1 MRTPVTGHPTPEQE
15 MTVRKPPTRPRYDP
29 RVGLS
34 ASGRSVRPAIGPEQR
49 LAMTGMGSFDW
60 DLDLG
65 TFDLDEAGLRVF
77 DLRPEEFS
85 RRPDA
90 LVLRVTPEECARID
104 RDLRRIVQSGRRSYS
119 GYFQITRRNGVKQ
132 WTHAQ
137 GTILRNDVGDAYRI
151 VGIVRD
157 TTAELSQAPPAGEPG
172 TEPLRRRFSSTV
184 GRTTEAL
191 SHPVSVEDV
200 IAVLTGADG
209 LERFGADGLAL
220 GLVEGGH
227 LRIAAVSGE
236 SLQGGYRG
244 DHLRRLDETLPLTDT
259 VRSRQPRF
267 VTSFEALAERYPLMR
282 PFLESIGMDAAAFL
296 PLIAQGR
303 PIGALALLYRSHDE
317 FSREDRELGT
327 ALAAIVAQ
335 SLQRAILFDQE
346 REFATG
352 LQSSMLPRH
361 IPRFDRAEIAVR
373 YHAASSGREVGGDW
387 YDVVA
392 LPQNR
397 VGLVVGDVQGHDT
410 HAAAVMGQLR
420 IALRAYAAEGHSPCT
435 VLARAS
441 RFLAELD
448 TERFA
453 TCGYAQLDL
462 TTGTV
467 SAARAGHLG
476 PLIRHTDGR
485 TGWPDVRGGLP
496 LGLASTLDLNEFPET
511 RLDLVPGE
519 TLVFCTDGLVE
530 ERGLDITV
538 GMEALADAVHHGPQR
553 ADDLADHIADSL
565 WRRWG
570 SNDDVALLIL
580 RRAPDPGTTHA
591 PRIHQYVHQ
600 ADPEGLAEARG
611 ALRQALTDWRLDE
624 IADDVEL
631 AAGELLVN
639 VLLHTEGGAV
649 LTLEVLPEPVRRVR
663 LSVQD
668 RSSVWPRRRSPGEA
682 ATSGRGLMM
691 IDALADAWGVEP
703 RGDGKAVWCEFGPAA
718 DSENVSSQ

>member
-1 MRTPVTGHPTPEQE
+1 VT
-15 MTVRKPPTRPRYDP
+15 RKARAPYDP
-29 RVGLS
+29 RVGRS
-34 ASGRSVRPAIGPEQR
+34 ASGRSVPPEFGPEQR

-60 DLDLG
+60 DLDQG
-65 TFDLDEAGLRVF
+65 TFDLDDAGLRVF
-77 DLRPEEFS
+77 DLRPEEFN
-85 RRPDA
+85 RRPDS
-90 LVLRVTPEECARID
+90 LVLRVTPEEGDRVD
-104 RDLRRIVQSGRRSYS
+104 RDLRRTVQSGRRSYS
-119 GYFQITRRNGVKQ
+119 GYFQVTRRDGVKQ

-157 TTAELSQAPPAGEPG
+157 ATDELSQAPPAGEPG
-172 TEPLRRRFSSTV
+172 TEPPRRRFSSAV

-191 SHPVSVEDV
+191 SHAVTVADV
-200 IAVLTGADG
+200 TAVLTGAGG

-220 GLVEGGH
+220 GLIEGGN
-227 LRIAAVSGE
+227 LRVVAISGE
-236 SLQGGYRG
+236 PLAGYRG
-244 DHLRRLDETLPLTDT
+244 QQVRRLNEMLPLIDA
-259 VRSRQPRF
+259 VVSQRPRF
-267 VTSFEALAERYPLMR
+267 VTSFEALGERYPLMR
-282 PFLESIGMDAAAFL
+282 PYLEGVEVDAAAFL
-296 PLIAQGR
+296 PLIAQAR
-303 PIGALALLYRSHDE
+303 PIGGLALFYRSHED
-317 FSREDRELGT
+317 FPREERELGV
-327 ALAAIVAQ
+327 ALAGILAQ

-361 IPRFDRAEIAVR
+361 IPRFEGAEIAVR

-420 IALRAYAAEGHSPCT
+420 IALRAYAAEGHPPST

-485 TGWPDVRGGLP
+485 TGWPNVRGGLP
-496 LGLASTLDLNEFPET
+496 LGLATVLDLHEFPET

-530 ERGLDITV
+530 ERGLDITI
-538 GMEALADAVHHGPQR
+538 GMEALAEAVHHGPER
-553 ADDLADHIADSL
+553 AEELADHLAETL
-565 WRRWG
+565 WQRWG

-580 RRAPDPGTTHA
+580 RRSPDPGTTHA

-600 ADPEGLAEARG
+600 ADPEGLAEARL
-611 ALRQALTDWRLDE
+611 ALRQALTAWDLPE
-624 IADDVEL
+624 LADDIEL
-631 AAGELLVN
+631 AAGEMLVN

-682 ATSGRGLMM
+682 ATSGRGLLM

-718 DSENVSSQ
+718 DGPAGPEGPGPAAVS